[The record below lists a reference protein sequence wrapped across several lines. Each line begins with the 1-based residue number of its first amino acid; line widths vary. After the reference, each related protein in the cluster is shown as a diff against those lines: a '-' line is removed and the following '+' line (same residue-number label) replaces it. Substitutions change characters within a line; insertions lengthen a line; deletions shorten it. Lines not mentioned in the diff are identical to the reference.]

1 MSESHVSWGTQGC
14 ATKSSIILLLKVGV
28 NHLAKPQEIKF
39 SETDPEKR
47 TGKEDVK
54 IIWKGNRIA
63 RLIFKSGKVVEFQS

>member
-1 MSESHVSWGTQGC
+1 M
-14 ATKSSIILLLKVGV
+14 
-28 NHLAKPQEIKF
+28 AKPQEIKF